1 MILYVDTSAL
11 VKRYV
16 NEPGADL
23 VTQAIAASAVVGT
36 SIICRAEMAAAL
48 SKAARMTVL
57 SPADAASAL
66 QAFRSDWPHL
76 VRVQASESMIS
87 QADVLAW
94 ELGLRGYDAVHLA
107 SALVWRNA
115 MGADVTFAT
124 FDRRLWASARQKGLA
139 CLPDDLPALL
149 DTWQARKIDRGFGG

>member
-23 VTQAIAASAVVGT
+23 VSQEIAESTTVGT
-36 SIICRAEMAAAL
+36 AIICRAEMAAAL
-48 SKAARMTVL
+48 SKAVRVNAL
-57 SPADAASAL
+57 SATDAAVAL
-66 QAFRSDWPHL
+66 QAFRSDWPRL
-76 VRVQASESMIS
+76 VRVQASESMIG

-115 MGADVTFAT
+115 MGENVTFAT
-124 FDRRLWASARQKGLA
+124 FDRRLWAAAGQKGLA
-139 CLPDDLPALL
+139 CFPDDLPALL
-149 DTWQARKIDRGFGG
+149 DAWQDSDK